1 MSFDSRINHRIISK
15 IKDLDESDS
24 FKKLLIELLDFEK
37 VKISLGDKEYSK
49 KYDGA
54 IGRYLENGKSE

>member
-1 MSFDSRINHRIISK
+1 MSFDSRINYRIILK
-15 IKDLDESDS
+15 IKELDESDS

-37 VKISLGDKEYSK
+37 VQTSLGDKEYSR